1 MHPYITM
8 TRAQVRQLFGAA
20 ALFLVLQYGLVGVI
34 GLIASEPWPAV
45 VLPGFKSV
53 YATTGAITVEK
64 PAIEVVF
71 RDGNRTTVETPR
83 FLAPMPRS
91 HQTTFLQK
99 QCRPASLSGTPATE
113 RCRSESGRQW
123 FLQRASHLFP
133 NRPIRHVTVL
143 WERLRFDP
151 ETGNATRTPLDTI
164 LLSESVSGPPGSAM
178 PVSCAPPG
186 PPLFPSDM
194 LSG

>member
-1 MHPYITM
+1 MTM
-8 TRAQVRQLFGAA
+8 TRAQVRQLFGAV
-20 ALFLVLQYGLVGVI
+20 ALFLILQYGLVGVI

-53 YATTGAITVEK
+53 YATTEAITVET

-71 RDGNRTTVETPR
+71 RDGSRTTVETPR

-113 RCRSESGRQW
+113 RCRSEFGRQW
-123 FLQRASHLFP
+123 FLQRAFHLFP
-133 NRPIRHVTVL
+133 NRPIRHVTVQ
-143 WERLRFDP
+143 WQDLRFDP
-151 ETGNATRTPLDTI
+151 ETGSTTRTPLDTI
-164 LLSESVSGPPGSAM
+164 LLSESISAPPDATT
-178 PVSCAPPG
+178 PVSCAPPRA
-186 PPLFPSDM
+186 PFFTSDI

>member
-1 MHPYITM
+1 MTM

-53 YATTGAITVEK
+53 YATTDAVTVEK
-64 PAIEVVF
+64 AAIEVVF
-71 RDGNRTTVETPR
+71 RGGNRTAVETPR

-91 HQTTFLQK
+91 HQASFLQK
-99 QCRPASLSGTPATE
+99 QCRPASLSGTRATE

-133 NRPIRHVTVL
+133 NRSVRHVNVQ
-143 WERLRFDP
+143 WQRLRFDP
-151 ETGNATRTPLDTI
+151 ETGRTTRIPRATI
-164 LLSESVSGPPGSAM
+164 LLSESISGPPGPATS
-178 PVSCAPPG
+178 VSHPSPG
-186 PPLFPSDM
+186 PLLFPSAIPS
-194 LSG
+194 L

>member
-1 MHPYITM
+1 MTAPSDRLQMTM
-8 TRAQVRQLFGAA
+8 TRAQVRQLFAVA
-20 ALFLVLQYGLVGVI
+20 ALFLLVQYGLVGVI
-34 GLIASEPWPAV
+34 GLIASEPWPAI
-45 VLPGFKSV
+45 VLPGFKNV
-53 YATTGAITVEK
+53 YATNEAITVER

-91 HQTTFLQK
+91 HQTSFLQK

-133 NRPIRHVTVL
+133 SRPIRHVVVQ
-143 WERLRFDP
+143 WQRLRFDP
-151 ETGNATRTPLDTI
+151 ETRGTTRTPLDTI
-164 LLSESVSGPPGSAM
+164 LLSESISGP
-178 PVSCAPPG
+178 
-186 PPLFPSDM
+186 
-194 LSG
+194 